1 MSKIEMSI
9 IIIRFSVL
17 DMNMIKMIKM
27 GRCFFLLHVNHKIKV
42 D

>member
-27 GRCFFLLHVNHKIKV
+27 GSFVTFKP
-42 D
+42 